1 MAKHLPKVKLENPQ
15 IEIRLSGFGGQGV
28 ILAGFIIG
36 RAAAL
41 YEGKQAVLTQS
52 FGPEARGGSCSVQVI
67 LADNRIDYPY
77 VVQPRVQVCM
87 SDEAYRKYGGY
98 LGPHALLLYEEDIVR
113 INREEVASWGNRALG
128 IPATR
133 LAEEIGKRLVVNI
146 VMVGFLVAMTDYLKP
161 ESAKKAIQD
170 LVPKGTEELNLKAFE
185 RGFKYGK
192 KILSQINKDKTSG

>member
-1 MAKHLPKVKLENPQ
+1 MPKLLKKVKLENPQ
-15 IEIRLSGFGGQGV
+15 IEIRISGFGGQGV
-28 ILAGFIIG
+28 IMSGFIIG

-41 YEGKQAVLTQS
+41 YEGKQTVLTQS

-67 LADNRIDYPY
+67 ISDNRIDYPY
-77 VVQPRVQVCM
+77 VAQPRIQVCM

-113 INREEVASWGNRALG
+113 VNKDEVASWGNRALG

-133 LAEEIGKRLVVNI
+133 LAEELGKRLVVNI
-146 VMVGFLVAMTDYLKP
+146 VMVGFFSAVTEYLKP

-170 LVPKGTEELNLKAFE
+170 LVPKGTEELNFKAFE
-185 RGFKYGK
+185 QGYKYGK
-192 KILSQINKDKTSG
+192 KMLSRIK

>member
-1 MAKHLPKVKLENPQ
+1 MPKLLKKVKLENPQ

-28 ILAGFIIG
+28 IMSGFIIG

-41 YEGKQAVLTQS
+41 YEGKQTVLTQS

-67 LADNRIDYPY
+67 ISDNRIDYPY
-77 VVQPRVQVCM
+77 VGQPRIQVCM

-113 INREEVASWGNRALG
+113 VNKDEVASWGNRALG

-133 LAEEIGKRLVVNI
+133 LAEELGKRLVVNI
-146 VMVGFLVAMTDYLKP
+146 VMVGFFSAVTEYLKP
-161 ESAKKAIQD
+161 ESARKAIQD
-170 LVPKGTEELNLKAFE
+170 LVPKGTEELNFKAFE
-185 RGFKYGK
+185 QGYKYGK
-192 KILSQINKDKTSG
+192 KMLSRIK

>member
-1 MAKHLPKVKLENPQ
+1 MPKLLKKVKLENPQ

-28 ILAGFIIG
+28 IMSGFIIG

-41 YEGKQAVLTQS
+41 YEGKQTVLTQS

-67 LADNRIDYPY
+67 ISDNRIDYPY
-77 VVQPRVQVCM
+77 VAQPRIQVCM

-113 INREEVASWGNRALG
+113 VNKDEVASWGNRALG

-133 LAEEIGKRLVVNI
+133 LAEELGKRLVVNI
-146 VMVGFLVAMTDYLKP
+146 VMVGFFSAVTEYLDP
-161 ESAKKAIQD
+161 ESARKAIQD
-170 LVPKGTEELNLKAFE
+170 LVPKGTEELNFKAFE
-185 RGFKYGK
+185 QGYKYGK
-192 KILSQINKDKTSG
+192 KMLSRIK